1 MIMLQYLQ
9 TGENE
14 AGYVMFR
21 PGENVTIS
29 IMLMNIVKTDDFTI
43 NIDTEDED
51 EYFEYAFTPSAVS
64 VQQNMTVEITV
75 QIVLYHD
82 APVGLSVTF
91 TLVAQ
96 SATDIGMSNYI
107 TFDVTSIQTT
117 AVSRITLFVLLY

>member
-1 MIMLQYLQ
+1 ML
-9 TGENE
+9 
-14 AGYVMFR
+14 
-21 PGENVTIS
+21 
-29 IMLMNIVKTDDFTI
+29 
-43 NIDTEDED
+43 
-51 EYFEYAFTPSAVS
+51 
-64 VQQNMTVEITV
+64 MTVEITV